1 MRRGEVWWADL
12 PEPIGSGPGFH
23 RPVVVIQTDA
33 LNRSRIATVVVAAV
47 TSNLR
52 LRDFP
57 GNVYLSPRE
66 AGLERPSVVNASQ
79 LVTLDRRRLVRHLGN
94 LRGAKLRELDNG
106 LRLVLAL

>member
-1 MRRGEVWWADL
+1 VQRGEVWWADL
-12 PEPIGSGPGFH
+12 PEPAGSEPGFR
-23 RPVVVIQTDA
+23 RPVVIIQADA
-33 LNRSRIATVVVAAV
+33 LNRSRLSTVVVAAI

-66 AGLERPSVVNASQ
+66 TGLDRPSVANASQ
-79 LVTLDRRRLVRHLGN
+79 LATLDRGRLIRHVGN
-94 LRGAKLRELDNG
+94 VASAKMREIDDG